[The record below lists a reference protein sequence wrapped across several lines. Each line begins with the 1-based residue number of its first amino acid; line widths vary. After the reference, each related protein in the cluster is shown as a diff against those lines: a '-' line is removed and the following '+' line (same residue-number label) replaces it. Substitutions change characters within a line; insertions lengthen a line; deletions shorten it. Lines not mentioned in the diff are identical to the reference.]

1 MWNYCIKLHDKH
13 YEWYR
18 KFLSANKLKKFLTK
32 VKKTASGAWIKELP
46 SQSVQDVVER
56 IDKACQRHFADKKI
70 AFPSEKRI
78 EKYKSFTLKQCGYK
92 FLENNQI
99 KLLGK
104 VYKYVKSREIKGE
117 IKTLTIKRDN
127 LGNLW
132 MVVVAEY
139 ERSEIKPAS
148 GKIVGFDFGM
158 KHMLVGSDRT
168 IIDFP
173 LCLRKKQN
181 ELKKLNRA
189 LSRKKKGSNHR
200 NQAKHRLA
208 KFHQHIQNQRNDLQW
223 KLARYLL
230 STYDLIKLEDLN
242 IKGMSK
248 HFGRKIVDYGFSD
261 FVGKL
266 KYFAKVF
273 GKRVEQVP
281 RFFASSKTCSN
292 CGYVNKELKLK
303 DREWVCPVCGAEHD
317 RDFNAAVNI
326 LNYREGTSS
335 LGLGEVRPEFPGIC
349 CLTPESPML

>member
-1 MWNYCIKLHDKH
+1 
-13 YEWYR
+13 
-18 KFLSANKLKKFLTK
+18 
-32 VKKTASGAWIKELP
+32 
-46 SQSVQDVVER
+46 
-56 IDKACQRHFADKKI
+56 
-70 AFPSEKRI
+70 
-78 EKYKSFTLKQCGYK
+78 
-92 FLENNQI
+92 
-99 KLLGK
+99 
-104 VYKYVKSREIKGE
+104 
-117 IKTLTIKRDN
+117 
-127 LGNLW
+127 
-132 MVVVAEY
+132 
-139 ERSEIKPAS
+139 
-148 GKIVGFDFGM
+148 
-158 KHMLVGSDRT
+158 MLVGSDRT